1 MNLDGTMKHGK
12 VSDVAKVITRDIKKL
27 IIKSG
32 GKLPPGIE

>member
-12 VSDVAKVITRDIKKL
+12 VSDVEKVITGEIKEL